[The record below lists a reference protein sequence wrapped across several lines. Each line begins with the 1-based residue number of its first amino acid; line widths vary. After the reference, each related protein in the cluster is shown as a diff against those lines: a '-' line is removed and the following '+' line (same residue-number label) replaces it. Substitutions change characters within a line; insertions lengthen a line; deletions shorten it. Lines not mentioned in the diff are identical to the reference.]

1 MRTET
6 HPLLSPSLGTQRS
19 ITSFHFGPTGGS
31 GGWPRKVYIQAS
43 LHAGEIPGML
53 VAHLLRQQF
62 ADLEARGLL
71 QAEIVL
77 VPVANPIGLAQQLHY
92 QPQGRFDLETG
103 ENFNRLYSEPSA
115 QIIPQ
120 LAQQLSADVDA
131 NRSIIRQALRSAIA
145 SQAVNSELQSLRQTL
160 HLLAVDADLVLDLHC
175 DFAGPVHIY
184 AHSEHWPLVEDLAA
198 HLQCGASLLADEY
211 GVMPFDE
218 AIFLPWA
225 RIRAALPQFPV
236 PFDSV
241 AVTVE
246 LRGEGD
252 VNYTLAGQDSQA
264 IVRYLTGRG
273 VIAAATPVAVPP
285 LPHPATPL
293 QGSQTLIAPHAGVIV
308 MRAELGSVVQLGD
321 AIADVIDPISGS
333 TTTLCAGTDGVFYV
347 FARHPYVTRG
357 ATVAKIAGA
366 APLSKKN
373 LLGA

>member
-1 MRTET
+1 MRTEI

-19 ITSFHFGPTGGS
+19 ITSFHFGSAGTGS
-31 GGWPRKVYIQAS
+31 WPRKVYIQAS

-53 VAHLLRQQF
+53 VAHKLRQQF
-62 ADLEARGLL
+62 AALEQQGLL

-92 QPQGRFDLETG
+92 QPQGRFDLESG

-115 QIIPQ
+115 RVLPQ
-120 LAQQLSADVDA
+120 LADSLTQDAHA
-131 NRSIIRQALRSAIA
+131 NRDIIRQALRAAIA
-145 SQAVNSELQSLRQTL
+145 AEPVHTELQSLRQTL
-160 HLLAVDADLVLDLHC
+160 HLLAIDADLVLDLHC

-184 AHSEHWPLVEDLAA
+184 AHSEHWPLVEALAA
-198 HLQCGASLLADEY
+198 HLQCGASLLADAY

-225 RIRAALPQFPV
+225 KIRAALPQFPV

-252 VNYTLAGQDSQA
+252 VSHALADQDSQA
-264 IVRYLTGRG
+264 ILHYLTGCG
-273 VIAAATPVAVPP
+273 VIRGETVPAP
-285 LPHPATPL
+285 ALPHPATPL
-293 QGSQTLIAPHAGVIV
+293 DGSETLIAPHAGVIV
-308 MRAELGSVVQLGD
+308 SLAELGSVVQAGD
-321 AIADVIDPISGS
+321 AIADVIDPITGS
-333 TTTLCAGTDGVFYV
+333 TTTLRAGTAGVFYV

-357 ATVAKIAGA
+357 GTVAKIAGA
-366 APLSKKN
+366 SPLGKGN

>member
-1 MRTET
+1 MRTEI

-19 ITSFHFGPTGGS
+19 ITSFHFGPAAGS

-53 VAHLLRQQF
+53 VAHLLRQQL

-120 LAQQLSADVDA
+120 LAQQLTPDIDA
-131 NRSIIRQALRSAIA
+131 NRSIIRQALRTAIA
-145 SQAVNSELQSLRQTL
+145 GQAVSSELQSLRQTL
-160 HLLAVDADLVLDLHC
+160 HLLALDADLVLDLHC

-184 AHSEHWPLVEDLAA
+184 AHSEHWPLVEPLAA

-225 RIRAALPQFPV
+225 KIRAALPQFPV

-264 IVRYLTGRG
+264 ILHYLTACG
-273 VIAAATPVAVPP
+273 VICAPPVAVPA

-293 QGSQTLIAPHAGVIV
+293 HGSETLIAPHAGVIV
-308 MRAELGSVVQLGD
+308 MLAELGSVVHAGD
-321 AIADVIDPISGS
+321 AIADVIDPIAG
-333 TTTLCAGTDGVFYV
+333 TATTLRAGTDGVFYV

-357 ATVAKIAGA
+357 STVAKIAGA
-366 APLSKKN
+366 APLGKKN

>member
-1 MRTET
+1 MRTEI

-19 ITSFHFGPTGGS
+19 ITSFHFGTAGTGS
-31 GGWPRKVYIQAS
+31 WPRKVYIQAS

-53 VAHLLRQQF
+53 VAHKLRQQF
-62 ADLEARGLL
+62 AALEQQGLL

-92 QPQGRFDLETG
+92 QPQGRFDLESG

-115 QIIPQ
+115 RVIPQ
-120 LAQQLSADVDA
+120 LSQQLTQDADA
-131 NRSIIRQALRSAIA
+131 NRDIIRQALRAAIA
-145 SQAVNSELQSLRQTL
+145 AEPVNTELQSLRQTL
-160 HLLAVDADLVLDLHC
+160 HLLAIDADLVLDLHC
-175 DFAGPVHIY
+175 DFAGPVHVY
-184 AHSEHWPLVEDLAA
+184 AHSEHWPLVEALAA
-198 HLQCGASLLADEY
+198 HLQCGASLLADAY

-225 RIRAALPQFPV
+225 KIRAALPQFPV

-252 VNYTLAGQDSQA
+252 VSHALAGQDSQA
-264 IVRYLTGRG
+264 ILHYLTGCG
-273 VIAAATPVAVPP
+273 VIRGDALPAPA

-293 QGSQTLIAPHAGVIV
+293 EGSETLIAPHAGVIV
-308 MRAELGSVVQLGD
+308 RLAELGSVVQVGD

-333 TTTLCAGTDGVFYV
+333 TTTLRAGTAGVFYV

-357 ATVAKIAGA
+357 GTVAKIAGA
-366 APLSKKN
+366 SPLGKGN

>member
-1 MRTET
+1 MRTEI

-19 ITSFHFGPTGGS
+19 ITSFHFGPAAAG

-71 QAEIVL
+71 RAEIVL

-120 LAQQLSADVDA
+120 LAQQLTADVDA
-131 NRSIIRQALRSAIA
+131 NRRIIRQALRTAIA
-145 SQAVNSELQSLRQTL
+145 GQAVNSELQSLRQIL
-160 HLLAVDADLVLDLHC
+160 HLLAIDADLVLDLHC
-175 DFAGPVHIY
+175 DFAGPLHLY
-184 AHSEHWPLVEDLAA
+184 AHSEHWPLLEPLAA
-198 HLQCGASLLADEY
+198 HLQCGVSLLADEY

-225 RIRAALPQFPV
+225 NIRAALPQFPV

-264 IVRYLTGRG
+264 ILHYLTACG
-273 VIAAATPVAVPP
+273 VICAPPVAVPP
-285 LPHPATPL
+285 LPRPATPL

-308 MRAELGSVVQLGD
+308 MLAELGSVVQLGD
-321 AIADVIDPISGS
+321 AIADVIDPIEG
-333 TTTLCAGTDGVFYV
+333 TATTLRAGTTGVFYV

-357 ATVAKIAGA
+357 STVAKIAGTA
-366 APLSKKN
+366 ALGKKN

>member
-1 MRTET
+1 MRTEH

-19 ITSFHFGPTGGS
+19 ITSFHFGPEDGS

-92 QPQGRFDLETG
+92 QPQGRFDLASG

-115 QIIPQ
+115 QVIPQ
-120 LAQQLSADVDA
+120 LREQLTQDADT
-131 NRSIIRQALRSAIA
+131 NRSLIRQALRKAIA
-145 SQAVNSELQSLRQTL
+145 DEPVHTELQSLRQTL
-160 HLLAVDADLVLDLHC
+160 HLLALDADLVLDLHC
-175 DFAGPVHIY
+175 DFAGEVHIY
-184 AHSEHWPLVEDLAA
+184 SHSEHWPLVEDLAA

-218 AIFLPWA
+218 AIFMPWA

-252 VNYTLAGQDSQA
+252 VDYRLAGQDSQA
-264 IVRYLTGRG
+264 ILHYLTGRG
-273 VIAAATPVAVPP
+273 VIAGEPVAPAA
-285 LPHPATPL
+285 LPYPATPL
-293 QGSQTLIAPHAGVIV
+293 SGSETLIAPHAGVIV
-308 MRAELGSVVQLGD
+308 MRAELGSVVAAGD
-321 AIADVIDPISGS
+321 AIADVIDPIAGT
-333 TTTLCAGTDGVFYV
+333 TTTLHAGTGGMFYV
-347 FARHPYVTRG
+347 FARHPYVVRG
-357 ATVAKIAGA
+357 GTVAKIAGKH
-366 APLSKKN
+366 PLSERN

>member
-1 MRTET
+1 MRTEI

-19 ITSFHFGPTGGS
+19 ITSFHFGAATPGS
-31 GGWPRKVYIQAS
+31 WPRKVYIQAS

-53 VAHLLRQQF
+53 VAHKLRQQF
-62 ADLEARGLL
+62 AALEEQGLL

-92 QPQGRFDLETG
+92 QPQGRFDLESG
-103 ENFNRLYSEPSA
+103 ENFNRRYSEPSA
-115 QIIPQ
+115 RVIPQ
-120 LAQQLSADVDA
+120 LEGRLSQDADA
-131 NRSIIRQALRSAIA
+131 NRSIIRQALRAAIA
-145 SQAVNSELQSLRQTL
+145 AEPVNTELQSLRQTL
-160 HLLAVDADLVLDLHC
+160 HLLAIDADLVLDLHC

-184 AHSEHWPLVEDLAA
+184 AHSEHWPLVESLAA
-198 HLQCGASLLADEY
+198 HLQCGASLLADAY

-225 RIRAALPQFPV
+225 KIRAALPQYPI

-252 VNYTLAGQDSQA
+252 VSYALAEQDSQA
-264 IVRYLTGRG
+264 ILHYLTGCG
-273 VIAAATPVAVPP
+273 VIRGEVAETPA

-293 QGSQTLIAPHAGVIV
+293 EGSETLIAPHAGVIC
-308 MRAELGSVVQLGD
+308 MLAELGSVVREGD
-321 AIADVIDPISGS
+321 AIADVIDPISG
-333 TTTLCAGTDGVFYV
+333 TATTLYAGTAGVFYV

-357 ATVAKIAGA
+357 GTVAKIAGTR
-366 APLSKKN
+366 PLDKEN